1 VVDVSARPPLPPD
14 LDVRVSKRPRR
25 RRHPALRLVNVIAA
39 ALSLVVLL
47 ASVGGFVVVKWFDGS
62 IARVHL
68 SLGQSRPADAPTGSE
83 NWLLVGTDNG
93 RADVPGTRSDTTILT
108 HLDSNGTTT
117 NVSFPRDTLVT
128 IPEYTDAKGATHP
141 AHKAKFNEAITDGG
155 PSLLVRTVEALSGI
169 RIDHYVSVD
178 LAGFKKISQAVNG
191 VQVCIL
197 HSDYTETTE
206 ENGISHTSTN
216 INDSYSGF
224 VGHDGE
230 QIVAGDS
237 ALAFVRQRH
246 GLVNGDIGRI
256 QRQQQF
262 LGSVFRQATESNV
275 LFNPL
280 RVTKLL
286 SAIKD
291 ALTLD
296 QGTSLTDLEK
306 LALRLRGLDP
316 SKISFETIPQRG
328 LEASDTDLG
337 DVFTDSQG
345 VLELVPTGQDKSV
358 GNVQILD
365 QAGFNALIAKLRGEN
380 TTPTAGK
387 TPTPSASAVPVTVAA
402 SQVLVTVQD
411 GVGRSGLADT
421 VTTALGRDGFRTGT
435 PGPAGQTGY
444 AKSEVLYGPD
454 FAESANTVAAAVP
467 GSVVK
472 EDPSVTSGVV
482 LIVGANYS
490 TVQPVSLSADSP
502 TVTPT
507 EPATPTTSPSPTA
520 PPVTAASADNRCT
533 Y

>member
-1 VVDVSARPPLPPD
+1 
-14 LDVRVSKRPRR
+14 
-25 RRHPALRLVNVIAA
+25 
-39 ALSLVVLL
+39 
-47 ASVGGFVVVKWFDGS
+47 
-62 IARVHL
+62 
-68 SLGQSRPADAPTGSE
+68 
-83 NWLLVGTDNG
+83 VGTDNG
-93 RADVPGTRSDTTILT
+93 RANVPGTRSDTTILT
-108 HLDSNGTTT
+108 HLDSDGTTT

-128 IPEYTDAKGATHP
+128 IPEYTDAKGTTHP
-141 AHKAKFNEAITDGG
+141 AHKAKFNEAISDGG
-155 PSLLVRTVEALSGI
+155 ASLLVRTVEALTGI
-169 RIDHYVSVD
+169 RIDHYVSVN
-178 LAGFKKISQAVNG
+178 LAGFKKISQALDG

-206 ENGISHTSTN
+206 ENGIYHTSTN

-246 GLVNGDIGRI
+246 GLVNGDLGRI
-256 QRQQQF
+256 QRQQEF
-262 LGSVFRQATESNV
+262 LGSVFRQATQSNV
-275 LFNPL
+275 LFNPI
-280 RVTKLL
+280 RVTNLL
-286 SAIKD
+286 SAIKG

-296 QGTSLTDLEK
+296 DGTSLTDLEK
-306 LALRLRGLDP
+306 LGLRLRGLDP
-316 SKISFETIPQRG
+316 GKVSFETVPQRG

-337 DVFTDSQG
+337 NVFLDSG
-345 VLELVPTGQDKSV
+345 HVLELIPTGQTESV

-365 QAGFNALIAKLRGEN
+365 QAGFNAMIAKLQGES
-380 TTPTAGK
+380 TTPTAGRAP
-387 TPTPSASAVPVTVAA
+387 TPTSAVRVTVAA

-421 VTTALGRDGFRTGT
+421 VTAALGRDGFSTGT

-472 EDPSVTSGVV
+472 EDPSVTNGVI

-490 TVQPVSLSADSP
+490 TVEPVSLSADSP

-507 EPATPTTSPSPTA
+507 ATATPSTSPSPTA
-520 PPVTAASADNRCT
+520 PPVTAANNRCT